1 MLYKNCRELPMHNF
15 NEIQVENDLS
25 YLIKDGAE
33 HDSEE
38 LERHWIDILEESFKL
53 SKDHSQQKFFRD
65 RAELIYLETKI
76 TILSYVKELEHLT
89 LTDTQQ
95 KTLDDIKK
103 KYRVVDIAQEILETT
118 DKVNIKIS
126 QFKRQYNSE
135 KK

>member
-103 KYRVVDIAQEILETT
+103 
-118 DKVNIKIS
+118 NI
-126 QFKRQYNSE
+126 E
-135 KK
+135 L